1 MQLAERLT
9 PLWLRLRAVRA
20 PAWLGPFA
28 REPWAVLGPLLAVQW
43 LALLALLLTVRHNS
57 WLYYQG
63 GDQTYYYTDAH
74 LFSHW
79 RLPTAEVGW
88 GWSYLLTPIA
98 GVAGD
103 NVLSGLPAIALLD
116 TLVLLPIALLAVYG
130 IGSRIAGRLF
140 GYWSAAIW
148 IAVPFVAIPLF
159 VQRYHGK
166 YVEQTLPQTFGTSA
180 LADFPSMVL
189 LLVGAYLIVRAL
201 DTRDWQEPVL
211 AGLVLGFAFCVKPSN
226 AIFFFPAGFALL
238 LARRWRQLIYGGAAL
253 VPGLLLTALW
263 KQRGLGQL
271 PLFAGGAGGDHLLA
285 ALGVP
290 LPHAPLASLS
300 RYVNIDWDHLRLNRD
315 QLREFFWSIRPL
327 EWLPIA
333 GLLALGRRSWPKA
346 VLVTVWLAAF
356 LLVKGTAEHS
366 SVEDA
371 SFFRLMMPSF
381 PALVMLLAAVP
392 LLVPKLGDTI
402 AGRFPPGPVN
412 PRRLE
417 RTIVVV
423 AVLFVLI
430 PLVLLATTRV
440 VVGPRT
446 VKNEAQ
452 HTSIPVSSD
461 LRLDAHS
468 SGRSTKLSWAASYDG
483 PVAVYYAVLRSRPR
497 FPDPS
502 NPEERT
508 VVDGVSC
515 KPRKSGAAQDCSLF
529 MTQIHATKN
538 DSFVDRPPPGRWTYR
553 VALAANWLDD
563 PERGDLLM
571 LSQPM
576 TVRIRGHP

>member
-9 PLWLRLRAVRA
+9 PLWLRLRTVRL
-20 PAWLGPFA
+20 PSWLGPFG
-28 REPWAVLGPLLAVQW
+28 REPWVVLGPLLAVQW

-57 WLYYQG
+57 WLFYQG
-63 GDQTYYYTDAH
+63 GDQTYYYTDAR

-88 GWSYLLTPIA
+88 GWSYVLTPIA
-98 GVAGD
+98 GTAGD
-103 NVLSGLPAIALLD
+103 NVLSGLPAIVLLD
-116 TLVLLPIALLAVYG
+116 TLVLLPVALLAVYG
-130 IGSRIAGRLF
+130 IGTRIAGRLF
-140 GYWSAAIW
+140 GYWAAAVW

-166 YVEQTLPQTFGTSA
+166 YVEQTLPQTFGMSA

-201 DTRDWQEPVL
+201 DTRDWREPVL

-238 LARRWRQLIYGGAAL
+238 LARRWRQLVFAGAAL
-253 VPGLLLTALW
+253 VPALLLTALW

-271 PLFAGGAGGDHLLA
+271 PLFTGGAGGDPMLA
-285 ALGVP
+285 ALGMPV
-290 LPHAPLASLS
+290 PHAPLASLS

-315 QLREFFWSIRPL
+315 QLREFFWSVRPL

-346 VLVTVWLAAF
+346 GLVTAWLVAF
-356 LLVKGTAEHS
+356 LVVKGTAENS

-381 PALVMLLAAVP
+381 PAFVLLLAAIP

-402 AGRFPPGPVN
+402 AGRFPPGPAN

-417 RTIVVV
+417 WTIAVV
-423 AVLFVLI
+423 AVIFVLI
-430 PLVLLATTRV
+430 PLVVLAATRV
-440 VVGPRT
+440 QVGQRT

-452 HTSIPVSSD
+452 HTSIPVSNG
-461 LRLDAHS
+461 LRLSARP
-468 SGRSTKLSWAASYDG
+468 SGGRTTLSWSSSYHG
-483 PVAVYYAVLRSRPR
+483 PVGVYYAVLRSRPR

-502 NPEERT
+502 NPDERT

-515 KPRKSGAAQDCSLF
+515 KPRQNGAAQDCSLF
-529 MTQIHATKN
+529 MRQIHATK
-538 DSFVDRPPPGRWTYR
+538 DFSFVDRSPPGGWTYR
-553 VALAANWLDD
+553 VALGANWLDD
-563 PERGDLLM
+563 PERGDFLM
-571 LSQPM
+571 VSQPV
-576 TVRIRGHP
+576 TVRVRGHP